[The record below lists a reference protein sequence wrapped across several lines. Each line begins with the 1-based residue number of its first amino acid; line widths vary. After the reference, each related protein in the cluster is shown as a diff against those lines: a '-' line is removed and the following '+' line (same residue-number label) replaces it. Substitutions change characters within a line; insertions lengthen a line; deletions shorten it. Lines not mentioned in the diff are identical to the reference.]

1 MAKTKFFKKTDQTPV
16 NLKKLL
22 FPLALLL
29 PIAAQAQSISQSQ
42 IEQFKNMPRAQQE
55 ALAGQY
61 GVDIDTITGS
71 NGTQNQRPQN
81 VNVVEPVNTT
91 PDQEQQKAW
100 EEAEKEQELD
110 RKNGGLKPFGYELF
124 AGSPTTFAPVTE
136 IPIPNDY
143 TLGPGDV
150 LQVQLWGKENQQLE
164 LPISRDGTISF
175 PQSGPQVVAGLS
187 FDEARQQIK
196 KRVSEQYIGVQASVA
211 LGELRSMRVFVLGE
225 ARNAG
230 SYTVSSLSTITNALY
245 VSGGIQ
251 RTGSLRQIQHKRDGE
266 LIGELDLYDLL
277 LKGDTSNDTRLQPG
291 DVIFIP
297 SVGDRVGIDGEVYR
311 PALYELKNK
320 TNLQELV
327 KLAGG
332 LTPQAYPQLIRI
344 ERNND
349 DFLRIIAEANLTTPK
364 GKQAVVKPGDRIDVA
379 SISDITGQYVEV
391 KGAATR
397 PGRFAWVPGMRV
409 SSVIKSLDSDLLQE
423 ADKRYAAI
431 VRTDPATDHVSV
443 INLRLR
449 EALNNPGGIN
459 DSTLQEKDQLLIF
472 ADEGKVSAKSLGQS
486 ESESDSDSGSDRDQ
500 DQDRMQR
507 QNGRTAETREQN
519 SVNQDQSQR
528 RDGRSLESEKPA
540 YSRFS
545 RETLF
550 APVLA
555 RLKSQAKPGAPQ
567 QTIEVTGPVRYPG
580 EYPLPASEQV
590 ADAIYVAGGLKDSA
604 SLYTAELAR
613 FSVNEEGTGQT
624 SILDLNLQAV
634 IKGQASVSLQSRDR
648 LLIKSIPEFAQAK
661 TIELNGEVRYPGQ
674 YTVPNG
680 ETLRDVIKRAGGLTD
695 NAFPEGAIFTREKL
709 RQREAQ
715 RLQEAEERLQGDL
728 LGVQLEGDGIGGK
741 NAERTQQVEG
751 LLEDVQS
758 ARPVGRMVINLAD
771 VVASDVYQPILLQDG
786 DRLTVPFTPQSV
798 SVFGEVQFPTSHLH
812 TKGLT
817 VDDYLDRSGGPT
829 RQADEGRVYVVK
841 ADGSVMLPEKSRWF
855 GGRSQ
860 QLSVGD
866 TIIVPID
873 VDRLNQLELWTNVS
887 QIVYQIAL
895 GAAAVVNL

>member
-1 MAKTKFFKKTDQTPV
+1 MTLK
-16 NLKKLL
+16 NLLL
-22 FPLALLL
+22 ATILALPAL
-29 PIAAQAQSISQSQ
+29 ATAQSISPSQ
-42 IEQFKNMPRAQQE
+42 IEQFKNMPRSQQE

-61 GVDIDTITGS
+61 GVDLDSITGS
-71 NGTQNQRPQN
+71 NSTQNQRPQN
-81 VNVVEPVNTT
+81 INVVEPVRTT
-91 PDQEQQKAW
+91 PDEEQQKAQ
-100 EEAEKEQELD
+100 EEAEKDQEQD
-110 RKNGGLKPFGYELF
+110 RRNGGLKPYGYDLF

-136 IPIPNDY
+136 IPIPNNY

-150 LQVQLWGKENQQLE
+150 LRVQLWGKENQQLE

-196 KRVSEQYIGVQASVA
+196 KRVSEQYIGVQASVT

-251 RTGSLRQIQHKRDGE
+251 RTGSLRRIQHKRDGE

-277 LKGDTSNDTRLQPG
+277 LKGDTSDDNRLQPG

-409 SSVIKSLDSDLLQE
+409 SSVIKSLDSALLPE

-431 VRTDPATDHVSV
+431 VRTDPATDRVSV
-443 INLRLR
+443 VNLRLR
-449 EALNNPGGIN
+449 EALNNPGGKN
-459 DSTLQEKDQLLIF
+459 DITLQEKDQLLIF
-472 ADEGKVSAKSLGQS
+472 VDEGKVSAKSRDQNDSQGKEGSRQNS
-486 ESESDSDSGSDRDQ
+486 EEPESE
-500 DQDRMQR
+500 
-507 QNGRTAETREQN
+507 ET
-519 SVNQDQSQR
+519 D
-528 RDGRSLESEKPA
+528 

-545 RETLF
+545 RESLF

-567 QTIEVTGPVRYPG
+567 QTIQVTGPVRYPG
-580 EYPLPASEQV
+580 EYPLPASKQV

-613 FSVNEEGTGQT
+613 FGVNEEGTGQT

-634 IKGQASVSLQSRDR
+634 MKGQASVSLKSRDR
-648 LLIKSIPEFAQAK
+648 LLIKSIPEFAQSK

-674 YTVPNG
+674 YTVRNG

-695 NAFPEGAIFTREKL
+695 NAFPEGAVFTREKL

-715 RLQEAEERLQGDL
+715 RLQKAEERLQGDL
-728 LGVQLEGDGIGGK
+728 LGVQLKGDDLSGQS
-741 NAERTQQVEG
+741 AQRTQQVED
-751 LLEDVQS
+751 LLDDVQS
-758 ARPVGRMVINLAD
+758 ARPVGRMVINLAE
-771 VVASDVYQPILLQDG
+771 VVDSNTYQPIRLQDG
-786 DRLTVPFTPQSV
+786 DRLTVPITPQSV

-812 TKGLT
+812 TEGLT
-817 VDDYLDRSGGPT
+817 VDDYLERSGGPT

-841 ADGSVMLPEKSRWF
+841 ADGSIMLPQESRWF

-895 GAAAVVNL
+895 GAAAVGNL

>member
-1 MAKTKFFKKTDQTPV
+1 VTLK
-16 NLKKLL
+16 NLLL
-22 FPLALLL
+22 ATILALPAL
-29 PIAAQAQSISQSQ
+29 ATAQSISPSQ
-42 IEQFKNMPRAQQE
+42 IEQFKNMPRSQQE

-61 GVDIDTITGS
+61 GVDLDSITGS
-71 NGTQNQRPQN
+71 NSTQNQRPQN
-81 VNVVEPVNTT
+81 INVVEPVRTT
-91 PDQEQQKAW
+91 PDEEQQKAQ
-100 EEAEKEQELD
+100 EEAEKDQEQD
-110 RKNGGLKPFGYELF
+110 RRNGGLKPYGYDLF

-136 IPIPNDY
+136 IPIPNNY

-150 LQVQLWGKENQQLE
+150 LRVQLWGKENQQLE

-196 KRVSEQYIGVQASVA
+196 KRVSEQYIGVQASVT

-251 RTGSLRQIQHKRDGE
+251 RTGSLRRIQHKRDGE

-277 LKGDTSNDTRLQPG
+277 LKGDTSDDNRLQPG

-320 TNLQELV
+320 INLQELV

-349 DFLRIIAEANLTTPK
+349 DFLRIIAEANLTTAK
-364 GKQAVVKPGDRIDVA
+364 GKQARMMPGDRIEVA

-397 PGRFAWVPGMRV
+397 TGKFAWVPGMRI
-409 SSVIKSLDSDLLQE
+409 SSLINNLNSDLMPV
-423 ADKRYAAI
+423 ADERYAAI
-431 VRTDPATDHVSV
+431 VRTDPQTDEVSV
-443 INLRLR
+443 LNVRLR
-449 EALNNPGGIN
+449 EAVQNSGT
-459 DSTLQEKDQLLIF
+459 DKDLLLHEEDNLLIF
-472 ADEGKVSAKSLGQS
+472 SDAGKVNGG
-486 ESESDSDSGSDRDQ
+486 EEGRNFTRDQ
-500 DQDRMQR
+500 
-507 QNGRTAETREQN
+507 
-519 SVNQDQSQR
+519 
-528 RDGRSLESEKPA
+528 
-540 YSRFS
+540 
-545 RETLF
+545 LF
-550 APVLA
+550 APVLT
-555 RLKSQAKPGAPQ
+555 RLKAQAKPGAPE
-567 QTIEVTGPVRYPG
+567 QTIRVTGPVRYPG
-580 EYPLPASEQV
+580 EYPLPASEDIE
-590 ADAIYVAGGLKDSA
+590 DAIYVAGGLKDSA

-613 FSVNEEGTGQT
+613 FGVDQEGTGKT
-624 SILDLNLQAV
+624 IIEKLDLQAV
-634 IKGQASVSLQSRDR
+634 MDGRQNFSLQSRDR
-648 LLIKSIPEFAQAK
+648 LLIKSIPEFAQSK

-674 YTVPNG
+674 YTVRNG
-680 ETLRDVIKRAGGLTD
+680 ETLRDVINRAGGLTET
-695 NAFPEGAIFTREKL
+695 AFPEGAVFTREKL
-709 RQREAQ
+709 RQLEAQ
-715 RLQEAEERLQGDL
+715 RLREAEERLQGDL
-728 LGVQLEGDGIGGK
+728 LGVQLEGDDIGGQS
-741 NAERTQQVEG
+741 AEQTQQVED
-751 LLEDVQS
+751 LLDDIQS

-771 VVASDVYQPILLQDG
+771 VVDSDAYQPIRLQDG

-817 VDDYLDRSGGPT
+817 VDDYLERSGGPT
-829 RQADEGRVYVVK
+829 RQADESRVYVVK

-895 GAAAVVNL
+895 GAAAVGNL